1 MPELPEIETVKLGLE
16 KTVLGSV
23 IISTKISRRDLRFP
37 IEEKFEKL
45 ILNKRVLA
53 VGRRSKYIL
62 LFLNN
67 KTTLVLHLGMSG
79 KINVIIKNE
88 SDYLVKKHDHI
99 IMEFDNGFIL
109 IYNDPRR
116 FGFVEALEGDYNN
129 YWRFKYIGI
138 EPLSKMFDGK
148 YLCTKIKKSS
158 RTLKNIL
165 MDQKMVAGLG
175 NIYVSEALWDS
186 QIIPTRV
193 GENMSLVDCKKLAR
207 SIKKVLRKAIKFGG
221 TTLKDYR
228 QIGGEVGYF
237 QNELQVYGKE
247 GQKCCRRKCQG
258 TVKRAILNGRSTF
271 YCDFCQK

>member
-23 IISTKISRRDLRFP
+23 IVSTKIFRRDLRFP
-37 IEEKFEKL
+37 IEERFEKL

-62 LFLNN
+62 IFLNN

-79 KINVIIKNE
+79 KINVKIENE
-88 SDYLVKKHDHI
+88 IDYPAKKHDHLI
-99 IMEFDNGFIL
+99 LSFDNGFIL

-116 FGFVEALEGDYNN
+116 FGFVEIIEGDYNN
-129 YWRFKYIGI
+129 YRRFKHIGI
-138 EPLSKMFDGK
+138 EPLLKQFDGK
-148 YLCTKIKKSS
+148 YMWARIKNST

-193 GENMSLVDCKKLAR
+193 GQNMSLGDCKKLVR
-207 SIKKVLRKAIKFGG
+207 SIKKVLGKAINFGG

-228 QIGGEVGYF
+228 QVGGEVGYF
-237 QNELQVYGKE
+237 QNNLQVYGKA
-247 GQKCCRRKCQG
+247 GKKCCRQKCQG
-258 TVKRAILNGRSTF
+258 TIKRAILNGRSTY

>member
-16 KTVLGSV
+16 KTILDSV
-23 IISTKISRRDLRFP
+23 IMSTKISRRDLRFP
-37 IEEKFEKL
+37 IDAKFEKL

-67 KTTLVLHLGMSG
+67 KMTLILHLGMSG
-79 KINVIIKNE
+79 KINVSIKNE
-88 SDYLVKKHDHI
+88 SDYQEKKHDHI
-99 IMEFDNGFIL
+99 IMTFDNGFIL

-116 FGFVEALEGDYNN
+116 FGFVEVIEGDYNN
-129 YWRFKYIGI
+129 YQRFKHIGI
-138 EPLSKMFDGK
+138 EPLSKKFDGK
-148 YLCTKIKKSS
+148 YLCNKIKKSS

-193 GENMSLVDCKKLAR
+193 GKNMSIVDCKKLVR
-207 SIKKVLRKAIKFGG
+207 SIKKVLGKAIKFGG

-237 QNELQVYGKE
+237 QNKLQVYGKE
-247 GQKCCRRKCQG
+247 GTKCCRRKCQG
-258 TVKRAILNGRSTF
+258 TVKKAMMNGRSTF

>member
-16 KTVLGSV
+16 KTILGSV
-23 IISTKISRRDLRFP
+23 ILSTKISRRDLRFP
-37 IEEKFEKL
+37 IDVKFEKL
-45 ILNKRVLA
+45 ILNTSVLA

-62 LFLNN
+62 LFLSNN
-67 KTTLVLHLGMSG
+67 MTLIFHLGMSG
-79 KINVIIKNE
+79 KINVSIKNE
-88 SDYLVKKHDHI
+88 SDYQEKKHDHI
-99 IMEFDNGFIL
+99 IMTFDNGFIL

-116 FGFVEALEGDYNN
+116 FGFVEVIEGDYNN
-129 YWRFKYIGI
+129 YLRFKHIGI
-138 EPLSKMFDGK
+138 EPLSKKFDGK
-148 YLCTKIKKSS
+148 YLCNKIKKSS

-193 GENMSLVDCKKLAR
+193 GENMSIVDCKKLVR
-207 SIKKVLRKAIKFGG
+207 SIKKVLGKAIKYGG

-228 QIGGEVGYF
+228 KIGGEVGYF
-237 QNELQVYGKE
+237 QNKLQVYGKE
-247 GQKCCRRKCQG
+247 GAKCCRRKCQG

>member
-16 KTVLGSV
+16 KTILGSV
-23 IISTKISRRDLRFP
+23 IVSTKIFRRDLRFP
-37 IEEKFEKL
+37 IEERFEKS

-79 KINVIIKNE
+79 KINVKIENE
-88 SDYLVKKHDHI
+88 IDYPAKKHDHLI
-99 IMEFDNGFIL
+99 LSFDNGFIL

-116 FGFVEALEGDYNN
+116 FGFVEIIEGDYNN
-129 YWRFKYIGI
+129 YRRFKHIGI
-138 EPLSKMFDGK
+138 EPLLKQFDGK
-148 YLCTKIKKSS
+148 YMWARIKNST

-193 GENMSLVDCKKLAR
+193 GQNMSLGDCKKLVR
-207 SIKKVLRKAIKFGG
+207 SIKKVLGKAINFGG

-228 QIGGEVGYF
+228 QVGGEVGYF
-237 QNELQVYGKE
+237 QNKLQVYGKA
-247 GQKCCRRKCQG
+247 GQKCCRQKCQG
-258 TVKRAILNGRSTF
+258 TVKRAILNGRSTY

>member
-23 IISTKISRRDLRFP
+23 IVSTKIFRRDLRFP
-37 IEEKFEKL
+37 IEERFEKS

-79 KINVIIKNE
+79 KINVKIENE
-88 SDYLVKKHDHI
+88 IDYPAKKHDHLI
-99 IMEFDNGFIL
+99 LSFDNGFIL

-116 FGFVEALEGDYNN
+116 FGFIEIIEGDYNN
-129 YWRFKYIGI
+129 YRRFKHIGI
-138 EPLSKMFDGK
+138 EPLLKQFDGK
-148 YLCTKIKKSS
+148 YMWARIKNST

-193 GENMSLVDCKKLAR
+193 GQNMSLGDCKKLVR
-207 SIKKVLRKAIKFGG
+207 SIKKVLGKAINFGG

-228 QIGGEVGYF
+228 QVGGEVGYF
-237 QNELQVYGKE
+237 QNKLQVYGKA
-247 GQKCCRRKCQG
+247 GQKCCRQKCQG
-258 TVKRAILNGRSTF
+258 TVKRAILNGRSTY

>member
-23 IISTKISRRDLRFP
+23 IVSTKIFRRDLRFP
-37 IEEKFEKL
+37 IEERFEKS

-79 KINVIIKNE
+79 KINVKIENE
-88 SDYLVKKHDHI
+88 IDYPAKKHDHLI
-99 IMEFDNGFIL
+99 FSFDNGFIL

-116 FGFVEALEGDYNN
+116 FGFIEIIEGDYNN
-129 YWRFKYIGI
+129 YRRFKHIGI
-138 EPLSKMFDGK
+138 EPLLKQFDGK
-148 YLCTKIKKSS
+148 YMWARIKNST

-193 GENMSLVDCKKLAR
+193 GQNMSLGDCKKLVR
-207 SIKKVLRKAIKFGG
+207 SIKKVLGKAIDFGG

-237 QNELQVYGKE
+237 QNKLKVYGKA
-247 GQKCCRRKCQG
+247 GKKCCRQKCQG
-258 TVKRAILNGRSTF
+258 TVKRAILNGRSTY

>member
-23 IISTKISRRDLRFP
+23 IISTKIFRRDLRFP

-62 LFLNN
+62 LFLNK

-79 KINVIIKNE
+79 KINVRIKNE
-88 SDYLVKKHDHI
+88 SDYLEKKHDHI
-99 IMEFDNGFIL
+99 IMAFDNGSFL

-116 FGFVEALEGDYNN
+116 FGFVEAIKGDYNN
-129 YWRFKYIGI
+129 YGRFKHIGV
-138 EPLSKMFDGK
+138 EPLSKKFDGK

-186 QIIPTRV
+186 QIIPTRA
-193 GENMSLVDCKKLAR
+193 GENMSLVDCKKLVR
-207 SIKKVLRKAIKFGG
+207 SIKKVLGKAIKFGG

-237 QNELQVYGKE
+237 QNKLQVYGKE
-247 GQKCCRRKCQG
+247 GQKCYRRKCQG
-258 TVKRAILNGRSTF
+258 VIKRAILNGRSTF
-271 YCDFCQK
+271 YCNFCQK

>member
-88 SDYLVKKHDHI
+88 SDYLAKKHDHI

-116 FGFVEALEGDYNN
+116 FGFVEAVEGDYNN
-129 YWRFKYIGI
+129 YWRFKHIGI

-193 GENMSLVDCKKLAR
+193 GKNMSLVDCKKLAR
-207 SIKKVLRKAIKFGG
+207 SIKKVLGKAIKFGG

>member
-23 IISTKISRRDLRFP
+23 IVSTKIFRRDLRFP
-37 IEEKFEKL
+37 IDERFEKS

-53 VGRRSKYIL
+53 IGRRSKYIL
-62 LFLNN
+62 FFLNN

-79 KINVIIKNE
+79 KINVSIENE
-88 SDYLVKKHDHI
+88 IDYPTKKHDHLI
-99 IMEFDNGFIL
+99 FSFDNGFIL

-116 FGFVEALEGDYNN
+116 FGFIEIIEGDYNN
-129 YWRFKYIGI
+129 YRRFKHIGI
-138 EPLSKMFDGK
+138 EPLLKQFDGK
-148 YLCTKIKKSS
+148 YMWARINNST

-193 GENMSLVDCKKLAR
+193 GQNMSLGDCKKLVR
-207 SIKKVLRKAIKFGG
+207 SIKKVLGKAINFGG

-228 QIGGEVGYF
+228 QVGGEVGYF
-237 QNELQVYGKE
+237 QNKLQVYGKA
-247 GQKCCRRKCQG
+247 GKKCCRQKCQG
-258 TVKRAILNGRSTF
+258 TIKRAILNGRSTY

>member
-23 IISTKISRRDLRFP
+23 IISTKIFRRDLRFP
-37 IEEKFEKL
+37 IEHKFEQL

-62 LFLNN
+62 IFLNN
-67 KTTLVLHLGMSG
+67 ETTVVLHLGMSG
-79 KINVIIKNE
+79 KINVSIKNE
-88 SDYLVKKHDHI
+88 NDYLAKKHDHI
-99 IMEFDNGFIL
+99 IMAFDNGFIL

-116 FGFVEALEGDYNN
+116 FGFVEAIEGDYNN
-129 YWRFKYIGI
+129 YRRFKHIGI
-138 EPLSKMFDGK
+138 EPLSKDFDGK
-148 YLCTKIKKSS
+148 YLRTKIKKSS
-158 RTLKNIL
+158 RILKNIL
-165 MDQKMVAGLG
+165 MDQKTVAGLG

-193 GENMSLVDCKKLAR
+193 GENMSLVDCKKLVR
-207 SIKKVLRKAIKFGG
+207 SIKKILGKAIKFGG

-228 QIGGEVGYF
+228 KIGGEVGYF
-237 QNELQVYGKE
+237 QNELKVYGKE
-247 GQKCCRRKCQG
+247 GQKCCRRNCKG
-258 TVKRAILNGRSTF
+258 TVQKAILNGRSTF

>member
-23 IISTKISRRDLRFP
+23 IVSTKIFRRDLRFP
-37 IEEKFEKL
+37 IEERFEKS

-79 KINVIIKNE
+79 KINVKIENE
-88 SDYLVKKHDHI
+88 VDYPEKKHDHLI
-99 IMEFDNGFIL
+99 LSFDNGFIL

-116 FGFVEALEGDYNN
+116 FGFVEIIEGDYNN
-129 YWRFKYIGI
+129 YRRFKHIGI
-138 EPLSKMFDGK
+138 EPLLKQFDGK
-148 YLCTKIKKSS
+148 YMWARIKNST

-193 GENMSLVDCKKLAR
+193 GQNMSLGDCKKLVR
-207 SIKKVLRKAIKFGG
+207 SIKKVLGKAINFGG

-228 QIGGEVGYF
+228 QVGGEVGYF
-237 QNELQVYGKE
+237 QNKLKVYGKA
-247 GQKCCRRKCQG
+247 GKKCCRQKCQG
-258 TVKRAILNGRSTF
+258 TVKRAILNGRSTY